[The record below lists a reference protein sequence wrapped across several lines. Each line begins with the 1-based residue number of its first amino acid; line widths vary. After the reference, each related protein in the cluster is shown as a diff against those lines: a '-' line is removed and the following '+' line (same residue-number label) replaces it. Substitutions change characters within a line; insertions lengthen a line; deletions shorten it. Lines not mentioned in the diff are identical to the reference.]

1 SRWLKVSAKCADRST
16 ATRMAYFHG
25 FSRGGRSCQ
34 DSSTSAVST
43 TAAASQA
50 AGVTCAR
57 PMCSKPPWNGAQG
70 QCRCGRCQLLQMVA
84 TARATRWLVHVGRQ
98 PMEKSA
104 SFNAGHAGDAGQA
117 EKRTAPDGSM
127 YSRVEFMEYYGRDG
141 AWRWCEAALR
151 DWTLSLNEVA

>member
-84 TARATRWLVHVGRQ
+84 TARA
-98 PMEKSA
+98 
-104 SFNAGHAGDAGQA
+104 

>member
-43 TAAASQA
+43 TAAA
-50 AGVTCAR
+50 GVTCAR

-84 TARATRWLVHVGRQ
+84 TAR
-98 PMEKSA
+98 
-104 SFNAGHAGDAGQA
+104 A